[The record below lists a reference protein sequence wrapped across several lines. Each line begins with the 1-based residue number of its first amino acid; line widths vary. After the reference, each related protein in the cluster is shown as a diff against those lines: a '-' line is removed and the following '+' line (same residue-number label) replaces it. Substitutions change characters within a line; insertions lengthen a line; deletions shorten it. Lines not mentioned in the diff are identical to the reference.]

1 MSANPDNRPPQET
14 RLAAR
19 EPGEPAAV
27 DITIPVYNEQAAL
40 PGTIAVLT
48 EVLRDNLSNPWRIVI
63 ADNAST
69 DDTRAVSETLC
80 QRHSQVDYLRIP
92 QKGRGRA
99 LRTAW
104 LSSQADIVS
113 YMDADLSTDL
123 SHFPQLIQRIES
135 GYHIAIGSRL
145 SRESE
150 VSRGF
155 KREFISRGYNLLIN
169 SMFFTGLPD
178 AQCGFKA
185 LTRAA
190 AEAIVPRIK
199 NNNWFFDTELLI
211 IAAKRGFSIA
221 SVPVKWQ
228 DDPTSTVNIAGTA
241 MEDLKGLLRL
251 RFGGVPRV
259 EVPAPASLLQ

>member
-1 MSANPDNRPPQET
+1 MIAT
-14 RLAAR
+14 
-19 EPGEPAAV
+19 V
-27 DITIPVYNEQAAL
+27 DITIPVYNEEAAL
-40 PGTIAVLT
+40 PRTIKVLT
-48 EVLRDNLSNPWRIVI
+48 EYLQNHLANPWQIVI

-69 DDTRAVSETLC
+69 DDTRAVSEMLC
-80 QRHSQVDYLRIP
+80 QQHSGVNYLRIP

-104 LSSQADIVS
+104 LDSRADIVG

-123 SHFPQLIQRIES
+123 PHFLQLIRSIEA
-135 GYHIAIGSRL
+135 GNHIAVGSRL
-145 SRESE
+145 SKESE

-185 LTRAA
+185 LTRAT
-190 AEAIVPRIK
+190 AEAIVPNIK

-211 IAAKRGFSIA
+211 IAAKRGFNIA
-221 SVPVKWQ
+221 SVPVKWD
-228 DDPTSTVNIAGTA
+228 DDPDSTVNIAGTA
-241 MEDLKGLLRL
+241 IEDVKGLLRL
-251 RFGGVPRV
+251 RLGGVPRV
-259 EVPAPASLLQ
+259 KVPPPPTTWL